1 MFLFQIMKS
10 AYSYKYYH
18 NYVIQ
23 YDFLNVFHYR
33 TPQELPK
40 LQKFIVA
47 FNQLQLSEFFCLFTF
62 LQLLTSKSGK
72 VKAQSFNSQKSKQKS
87 ISAIFVLKG
96 KLMLYFLS
104 KLCKEVFSFQK
115 SKIKL
120 NLKRSDMCG
129 FLTYKIDKLVSFNLI
144 KNNYMMFKK
153 LNDRNCLYLTLLT
166 NTKRFEEFVFL
177 LCSYKLIQSK

>member
-1 MFLFQIMKS
+1 MKS
-10 AYSYKYYH
+10 AHSYKYYH

-23 YDFLNVFHYR
+23 YDFLNVFHYK

-40 LQKFIVA
+40 LQKLIVA

-62 LQLLTSKSGK
+62 SQLLTSKPGKLK
-72 VKAQSFNSQKSKQKS
+72 VKAQSFSTQKSKQKS
-87 ISAIFVLKG
+87 ISAVFVLKG

-104 KLCKEVFSFQK
+104 KLCKEVFSFKK

-120 NLKRSDMCG
+120 NLNQLDMHG
-129 FLTYKIDKLVSFNLI
+129 SLTYKIEKLVSFNLM

-153 LNDRNCLYLTLLT
+153 LNDRNCLYITLLT
-166 NTKRFEEFVFL
+166 NTKRLEELAFL
-177 LCSYKLIQSK
+177 FCSYKLIQPK